1 MQPVAK
7 IWPAMRYEAPSCP
20 ARRASSTECTDAPI
34 REKLSNG
41 RLASAAAS
49 SSFHRGEL
57 DLFYT
62 ETLCHI
68 EEAVK
73 DTGNLVAFADRQDV
87 RRERFIGAFVQ
98 VLFAQ
103 DQGGGLEGAD
113 PLHLLEKG
121 PGAKR
126 SIGNRDDGAIIR
138 RHSRF
143 ITGWRAELLEVVEYF
158 VHAPPRRKSRIG
170 RRPLLRSRP
179 SVRQSPLLTPAEI
192 FVAAIETRLSRTRAT
207 FPRGDGDAGKRHQ
220 KAVGHHHLQKLRFM
234 DVHGIDLIVV
244 DDRAEAG
251 AGEGDFPPPPPP
263 SSPDPYSLA

>member
-138 RHSRF
+138 RHSRSSPA
-143 ITGWRAELLEVVEYF
+143 GGRAFGGRGILRPRS
-158 VHAPPRRKSRIG
+158 ARRKSRIG

-179 SVRQSPLLTPAEI
+179 SVRQSPC
-192 FVAAIETRLSRTRAT
+192 
-207 FPRGDGDAGKRHQ
+207 
-220 KAVGHHHLQKLRFM
+220 
-234 DVHGIDLIVV
+234 
-244 DDRAEAG
+244 
-251 AGEGDFPPPPPP
+251 
-263 SSPDPYSLA
+263 

>member
-1 MQPVAK
+1 MHLLGIKGDAADRIDGHGRCVADLPQERQP
-7 IWPAMRYEAPSCP
+7 PGGNP
-20 ARRASSTECTDAPI
+20 
-34 REKLSNG
+34 
-41 RLASAAAS
+41 RLAARCEDMARDEIRSPELSGAACVLHGM
-49 SSFHRGEL
+49 HRCADTGKAVQRPVGVRGGIFQLPQGEL

-73 DTGNLVAFADRQDV
+73 DTGNPVAVTDRQDI

-138 RHSRF
+138 RHSRSSPA
-143 ITGWRAELLEVVEYF
+143 GGRAFGGRGILRPRS
-158 VHAPPRRKSRIG
+158 ARRKSRIG

-179 SVRQSPLLTPAEI
+179 SVRQSPC
-192 FVAAIETRLSRTRAT
+192 
-207 FPRGDGDAGKRHQ
+207 
-220 KAVGHHHLQKLRFM
+220 
-234 DVHGIDLIVV
+234 
-244 DDRAEAG
+244 
-251 AGEGDFPPPPPP
+251 
-263 SSPDPYSLA
+263 